1 MRRAEFGLAAWVR
14 CLCLF
19 SLLGLAGSAFADAGP
34 SEAEKAV
41 FMAPH
46 LAGIKAP
53 TTLRYAYEETAA
65 EAPPVHD
72 SADLTVDQDGPDAYR
87 VSARFLSGER
97 QLSLPVV
104 SAATA
109 NPVVLYFLENDV
121 RKMHADLGGSTNY
134 FRRRIRL
141 AFAESAKVA
150 PVHFVLDGK
159 AHDGT
164 RVRIEPFRGDPEAA
178 RMKGQDLKYYDFT
191 FSPTVPGGVFDLRAA
206 VPAADG
212 QSVHETS
219 LTLNAGGS

>member
-1 MRRAEFGLAAWVR
+1 MARTEHGRVAWLRRVGLLA
-14 CLCLF
+14 
-19 SLLGLAGSAFADAGP
+19 LLGLTGWAHADAGP
-34 SEAEKAV
+34 SAAEKTV

-46 LAGIKAP
+46 LAGIEAP
-53 TTLRYAYEETAA
+53 ATLRYAYEEKAA
-65 EAPPVHD
+65 AKPLVRD
-72 SADLTVDQDGPDAYR
+72 SADLTLDRDGPDAYR

-97 QLSLPVV
+97 QLSLPVI
-104 SAATA
+104 SGATA

-141 AFAESAKVA
+141 AFAESAQIA
-150 PVHFVLDGK
+150 PVHFTLAGQ

-164 RVRIEPFRGDPEAA
+164 RVRIEPFRDDPEAA
-178 RMKGQDLKYYDFT
+178 RMKGQDRKHYEFI

-212 QSVHETS
+212 RPVHETS